1 MAVTGTWATTAPI
14 EGLDMK
20 GSVYGVIDS
29 ISTGNMTVDEWQSQ
43 LEEVWEKCAGAL
55 E

>member
-1 MAVTGTWATTAPI
+1 
-14 EGLDMK
+14 MK

-43 LEEVWEKCAGAL
+43 LVEVWEKCAAAL